1 NICKKLAY
9 HGRVDEEVVIQSNS
23 IVTTKV
29 TQSFQYD
36 HRDRL
41 VSTCHRIE
49 ESKVGESKRE
59 ELPHLLQVLSYDD
72 LGRLKTKKLGRLPE
86 KAIQK
91 DSTLEFASVVNYAYN
106 TRNWLTSQTM
116 HRLVK
121 KADYNNVATM
131 PAYFSL
137 DLGYEGNGNITKY
150 DWSNNGAKRGYV
162 LAYDGMNRLLQS
174 IGTNTDT
181 DLSESLSYRLDGSIK
196 TLKRWSGPLGGTSRD
211 DLAYSYASNLSVQ
224 LTSVLDNTND
234 SKGYNDVNKTTTDFS
249 YDANGNLVV
258 DNDKGITNI
267 NYNLLNL
274 VNKVSFADKQVS
286 YYYDGS
292 GTKWSYVNSGPG
304 GINKIYIGGS
314 EYINQGTITLNRI
327 FTSEGHVQ
335 LREGWTPNSPLS
347 KYIYLYDIKDHL

>member
-1 NICKKLAY
+1 
-9 HGRVDEEVVIQSNS
+9 
-23 IVTTKV
+23 
-29 TQSFQYD
+29 
-36 HRDRL
+36 
-41 VSTCHRIE
+41 
-49 ESKVGESKRE
+49 
-59 ELPHLLQVLSYDD
+59 
-72 LGRLKTKKLGRLPE
+72 
-86 KAIQK
+86 
-91 DSTLEFASVVNYAYN
+91 
-106 TRNWLTSQTM
+106 
-116 HRLVK
+116 
-121 KADYNNVATM
+121 
-131 PAYFSL
+131 
-137 DLGYEGNGNITKY
+137 GNITKY

-196 TLKRWSGPLGGTSRD
+196 TLKRWNGPLGGTSRD

-258 DNDKGITNI
+258 DKDKGITNI

-314 EYINQGTITLNRI
+314 EYINQG
-327 FTSEGHVQ
+327 
-335 LREGWTPNSPLS
+335 
-347 KYIYLYDIKDHL
+347 